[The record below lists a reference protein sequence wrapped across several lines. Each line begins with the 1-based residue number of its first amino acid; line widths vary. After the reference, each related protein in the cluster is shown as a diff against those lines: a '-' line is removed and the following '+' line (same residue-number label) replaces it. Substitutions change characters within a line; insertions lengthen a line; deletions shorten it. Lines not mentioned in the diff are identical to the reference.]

1 LTIAVR
7 TGIVRQPGAWVV
19 LPVVA
24 ALIAMVLGGCAST
37 HPAPVIERGA
47 VTKRPLSR
55 QGEPDWRPDTYTV
68 RKGDTLYSI
77 ALEHGLDYKEI
88 AEWNNIDGS
97 YVIRIGQ
104 QLKMHAPAQVAGVTT
119 SPLKPAAAVE
129 AKVVGTD
136 TLLKTGPKAIK
147 QVYSDQA
154 LAEAERGGASAAN
167 VATAPEKPAA
177 DKSAEKT
184 TAERAQEDKGN
195 GKRDL
200 AQSSSGDDDDIAWG
214 WPAKGKIISN
224 FNDAN
229 GAKGIDIS
237 GTIGQSVFAAA
248 PGKVVYSGSGLR
260 GYGKLIIIKH
270 NKTYLSAYA
279 HNSQILVK
287 EGQSVVKGQKI
298 AEIGDSDSDQIKLHF
313 EIRRFGKPVDPLK
326 YLPSDKT

>member
-1 LTIAVR
+1 VSTADRQIAFARRKDSWAGIAVLV
-7 TGIVRQPGAWVV
+7 GLV
-19 LPVVA
+19 
-24 ALIAMVLGGCAST
+24 AMVLGGCAAT
-37 HPAPVIERGA
+37 RPAPVIDRVPIA
-47 VTKRPLSR
+47 KKSVR
-55 QGEPDWRPDTYTV
+55 QTESDWRPTTYTV

-77 ALEHGLDYKEI
+77 ALEFGLDYKEI

-104 QLKMHAPAQVAGVTT
+104 QLKLRPPAARADVTT
-119 SPLKPAAAVE
+119 SPLKSATPLE
-129 AKVVGTD
+129 AKPVGMD
-136 TLLKTGPKAIK
+136 GLLKKQPKASK
-147 QVYSDQA
+147 EVYSDKA
-154 LAEAERGGASAAN
+154 LVEAERRETQVAAIPDKP
-167 VATAPEKPAA
+167 VVEKLV
-177 DKSAEKT
+177 EKGVV
-184 TAERAQEDKGN
+184 ESPQGDNGS

-200 AQSSSGDDDDIAWG
+200 TQSASGDDDDIDWA
-214 WPAKGKIISN
+214 WPAKGRVISN

-229 GAKGIDIS
+229 GAKGIDIA
-237 GTIGQSVFAAA
+237 GTMGQGVFASA

-287 EGQSVVKGQKI
+287 EGQNVVKGQKI